1 MNASPPTIVKIYI
14 SVIVLCAV
22 ALLFWLFSFVEINA
36 ETIKAGIFFSV
47 LAIFADSMPV
57 QLPRGGRVTVT
68 EAVAFASIV
77 LFGPLVSVL
86 VMLLANI
93 ASESISKSKI
103 HRLAFNCAQF
113 VLATGTAGLVYQLL
127 EGSGY
132 NNSFENVFPYIV
144 ATFIYLAVNCTAFS
158 LIMSLEFKISLYGI
172 WLTNMRWAIPNLIML
187 APLRLLMATTYTYTG
202 PLGVILFFAPLLLAR
217 YIFKSYMD
225 TREVYINTL
234 EALADA
240 LDAKDRYT
248 RGHSD
253 RVANYAVELA
263 RRLKLREDEVE
274 AVHHMAFLH
283 DIGKIGI
290 SDELLT
296 RVGRL
301 ADSEFD
307 LIKMH
312 PVIGEHILKELTYLG
327 SFTHF
332 VRSHHEKYDGT
343 GYPDG
348 LKGKAIP
355 LGARII
361 TLADS
366 FDAMTSDR
374 AYRTKM
380 TSEEALE
387 EVRRCSG
394 THFDPELVEVFLDL
408 RSGKPAE
415 EACGTFFATAS
426 VVEK

>member
-1 MNASPPTIVKIYI
+1 LNDSPPSIVKIYI
-14 SVIVLCAV
+14 SITVISAL
-22 ALLFWLFSFVEINA
+22 ALLFLLIPSIQINSEI
-36 ETIKAGIFFSV
+36 IKGFLFFSV

-57 QLPRGGRVTVT
+57 SLPRGGRVTVT
-68 EAVAFASIV
+68 EAVAFASII
-77 LFGPLVSVL
+77 LFGPTISAF
-86 VMLLANI
+86 VMLAANI
-93 ASESISKSKI
+93 ASEIISKSKI

-113 VLATGTAGLVYQLL
+113 VLATGTAGLVYQYL
-127 EGSGY
+127 GGTRY
-132 NNSFENVFPYIV
+132 NISLENVFPYIG
-144 ATFIYLAVNCTAFS
+144 ASFAYLAVNGTAFS
-158 LIMSLEFKISLYGI
+158 LIMSLEFNISLYGI

-187 APLRLLMATTYTYTG
+187 APLGLLMAKTYTYTG
-202 PLGVILFFAPLLLAR
+202 PMGVILFFAPLLLAR

-234 EALADA
+234 EALAGA

-248 RGHSD
+248 KGHSD
-253 RVANYAVELA
+253 RVANYAAELA
-263 RRLKLREDEVE
+263 RQLKLREDQVE
-274 AVHHMAFLH
+274 AILHMAFLH

-307 LIKMH
+307 KIKLH
-312 PVIGEHILKELTYLG
+312 PVIGEHILKDLNYLG

-332 VRSHHEKYDGT
+332 VRSHHEKYDGS

-374 AYRTKM
+374 SYRSKM
-380 TSEEALE
+380 TPEEALD

-394 THFDPELVEVFLDL
+394 THFDPELVEAFLAL

-415 EACGTFFATAS
+415 ECGAFLEAAS
-426 VVEK
+426 VAEK

>member
-1 MNASPPTIVKIYI
+1 MKDYPYLAKIYI
-14 SVIVLCAV
+14 WMIISVASI
-22 ALLFWLFSFVEINA
+22 LLWFLSNDVNFNK
-36 ETIKAGIFFSV
+36 ETITGFVFFAV
-47 LAIFADSMPV
+47 LAAITDSLPV
-57 QLPRGGRVTVT
+57 SLPRGGRVTVT
-68 EAVAFASIV
+68 VAVAYASIV
-77 LFGPLVSVL
+77 LFGPMVSVCIMIFANL
-86 VMLLANI
+86 ISELL
-93 ASESISKSKI
+93 SKSQLYKF
-103 HRLAFNCAQF
+103 AFNCAQF
-113 VLATGTAGLVYQLL
+113 VLATGSAGLVFQHLGGENYAV
-127 EGSGY
+127 SF
-132 NNSFENVFPYIV
+132 NNLIPYIGAAV
-144 ATFIYLAVNCTAFS
+144 CYIAVNAIAFSIAFS
-158 LIMSLEFKISLYGI
+158 LVNGVSIHVV
-172 WLTNMRWAIPNLIML
+172 WLSHIRWAIPNMLLL
-187 APLRLLMATTYTYTG
+187 APLGLLMAKLYTYTG
-202 PLGVILFFAPLLLAR
+202 PMGVILFFAPLLLAR

-225 TREVYINTL
+225 TREVYSNTL
-234 EALADA
+234 EALAGA

-263 RRLKLREDEVE
+263 RQMKLREDQVE
-274 AVHHMAFLH
+274 AIHHMAFLH

-307 LIKMH
+307 KIKLH
-312 PVIGEHILKELTYLG
+312 PVIGEHILKDLNYLG

-332 VRSHHEKYDGT
+332 VRSHHEKYDGS

-374 AYRTKM
+374 SYRSKM
-380 TSEEALE
+380 TPEEALE

-394 THFDPELVEVFLDL
+394 THFDPELVEAFLAL
-408 RSGKPAE
+408 RNGKPAE
-415 EACGTFFATAS
+415 ECSAFLEAAS
-426 VVEK
+426 AAEK

>member
-1 MNASPPTIVKIYI
+1 MQDYPLSVKIYI
-14 SVIVLCAV
+14 LITTVIAII
-22 ALLFWLFSFVEINA
+22 LLGFLTNQIIGVNNEI
-36 ETIKAGIFFSV
+36 IKGFMFFSV
-47 LAIFADSMPV
+47 LAVITDMMPV
-57 QLPRGGRVTVT
+57 SLPRGGRVTVT
-68 EAVAFASIV
+68 MAVAYASII
-77 LFGPLVSVL
+77 LFGPAVSAYIMIFGNFV
-86 VMLLANI
+86 
-93 ASESISKSKI
+93 SELISRSNVYKLI
-103 HRLAFNCAQF
+103 FNCAQF
-113 VLATGTAGLVYQLL
+113 VLAAGCAGLIYEYMGGRHYEV
-127 EGSGY
+127 
-132 NNSFENVFPYIV
+132 SFAYMLPYIGAA
-144 ATFIYLAVNCTAFS
+144 ATYIAINCTAFS
-158 LIMSLEFKISLYGI
+158 LIMSLYQRVSLHGI
-172 WLTNMRWAIPNLIML
+172 WIANMRWSLPNMMLL
-187 APLRLLMATTYTYTG
+187 APLGLLMAKTYTYTG
-202 PLGVILFFAPLLLAR
+202 PMGVILFFAPLLLAR

-234 EALADA
+234 EALAGA

-263 RRLKLREDEVE
+263 RHLKLREDQVE
-274 AVHHMAFLH
+274 AILHMAFLH

-307 LIKMH
+307 KIKLH
-312 PVIGEHILKELTYLG
+312 PVIGEHILKDLNYLG

-332 VRSHHEKYDGT
+332 VRSHHEKYDGS

-374 AYRTKM
+374 SYRSKM
-380 TSEEALE
+380 TPEEALE
-387 EVRRCSG
+387 EVRR
-394 THFDPELVEVFLDL
+394 FDPELVEAFLAL
-408 RSGKPAE
+408 RNGKPAE
-415 EACGTFFATAS
+415 ECSAFLEAAS
-426 VVEK
+426 AAEK